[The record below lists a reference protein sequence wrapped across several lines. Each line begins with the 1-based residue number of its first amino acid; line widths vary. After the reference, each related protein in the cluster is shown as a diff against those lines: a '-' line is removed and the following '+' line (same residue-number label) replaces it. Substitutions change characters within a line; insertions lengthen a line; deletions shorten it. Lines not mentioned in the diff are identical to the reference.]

1 MRFKKISCLI
11 LTIIILQASVLSL
24 NIARAGSGFTF
35 ISSTWGSPSNPQK
48 VYPGSSNVNL
58 ILFIRNDL
66 GQSLVSVSITLYLP
80 SGVESYDGK
89 SRVTSRGYV
98 QEDSSVKYGVSPGEV
113 FQASFIVNVL
123 DDAEAKEYNCTALI
137 EYYTSSLTDTSSLTV
152 GSKNVT
158 VWFTVSPFPSY
169 SFSFI
174 ESYWT
179 TSAGYRVNGS
189 SGARNLNLNIVLKN
203 LGESSINVVSAK
215 LHLDGSF
222 RPEAST
228 SSASNVGVNEVFTL
242 AFSQVSIPAST
253 PPGTYVLDLELNCT
267 FIGYGN
273 AVNVQSS
280 TVQVPVEVFSPPSP
294 NLRLVRVAWRNYEKA
309 YPGAR
314 AIVLDATVQNLG
326 ECTVSESLVKL
337 YLPRGFT
344 DVFGR
349 NVVNSTSSASIGYG
363 EFATYSIGPI
373 YVGSGVAPGVYYGN
387 ATLECVGSRDS
398 SQLLL
403 AQNISIPLIVSRYV
417 SNIDVSSVEWLYG
430 GQPAVALPGAQD
442 VQLSITLVNRGEEA
456 FSGLAASPTLPSGFK
471 LLGVDVYSGTVPSG
485 ASFTVSFHL
494 NISVGVKP
502 GGYIIPVALTFNLNP
517 SSSNTITSSGVM
529 APVWVEDP
537 EGFDSDLRVVSVF
550 WGSYG
555 NPSPAY
561 PGSKFTPLTVE
572 VANMGLYTVHGV
584 HLKLHTPEAFE
595 AVVGQ
600 ADLSTSMP
608 PGSFSTST
616 FYLNVNF
623 DASPGRYNLTLQE
636 NYFISLYGA
645 QILKARNITVE
656 VRVFEPSV
664 RPPYA
669 KVVSCG
675 WGNGYPVYPGTE
687 NVTLNVI
694 VSNQAPYS
702 ISGVYAT
709 LEPYKVF
716 RESGFQGLKVYVP
729 GPVAPWQTA
738 TLSFKLS
745 VGQGAAPGDYPANLT
760 LEYTLLSGG
769 NNLRV
774 REVQAV
780 SIKVNALNPPE
791 HVYSSW
797 VRYSPGPGNKGALL
811 LLVFRNNEV
820 PVMRG
825 TYVTITL
832 PKGFRSTATGG
843 ERVNVTPS
851 SFSSATQLQDIL
863 SLFSGQPPLFAQA
876 SSAPQAQIGRG
887 DLIAVP
893 VQVDVERDTP
903 LGGYNLTAEFNFV
916 DQWGCVQKASS
927 RAYFTLSGSTNMVE
941 VVEGKSKLFIGLRS
955 AVIELFVRN
964 NGTAPLKD
972 VYVAIGGAPQGIAV
986 SSSVKYVPEISPG
999 GEVNLTWLASV
1010 NPQTP
1015 YAGSLPI
1022 LVVVSFADQLGYRR
1036 TFNQTAIVYVEGIV
1050 ELKLMDTSLSP
1061 EPVHSGE
1068 TLTVSTTILNLGTYK
1083 AKNVEASVAGSFLEN
1098 VTGSYT
1104 FVGDVD
1110 VGAQVPVSLQARVK
1124 DVVGE
1129 RTLYL
1134 IIRYRNVFNE
1144 PITQVYPVNVT
1155 VYSKPTATTSS
1166 AIPIVEFID
1175 TYRVIFIIL
1184 ILGFLVASGLL
1195 LYKMYLRAKK
1205 AAA

>member
-1 MRFKKISCLI
+1 MRLKKILSTI
-11 LTIIILQASVLSL
+11 IIIIILQTLIFNLVPV
-24 NIARAGSGFTF
+24 RAQGNFTF
-35 ISSTWGSPSNPQK
+35 VNSLWGSTSNPQK

-58 ILFIRNDL
+58 ILFIRNDSN
-66 GQSLVSVSITLYLP
+66 QSLVSVSITLYLP
-80 SGVESYDGK
+80 HGIESYDGK
-89 SRVTSRGYV
+89 SNITSNGYV
-98 QEDSSVKYGVSPGEV
+98 QEDNSIKYTVSPGEI
-113 FQASFIVNVL
+113 FQANFILNIL
-123 DDAEAKEYNCTALI
+123 DYAEAKEYNCTALI
-137 EYYTSSLTDTSSLTV
+137 EYYTSSLTV
-152 GSKNVT
+152 GKESIT
-158 VWFTVSPFPSY
+158 VWFTVSPFPAY
-169 SFSFI
+169 SFKFI

-189 SGARNLNLNIVLKN
+189 SGARNLNLNVVLKN
-203 LGESSINVVSAK
+203 LGESSINSVSAK
-215 LHLDGSF
+215 LNLDGNF
-222 RPEAST
+222 YPQTST
-228 SSASNVGVNEVFTL
+228 SSASNVGMGEVFTL
-242 AFSQVSIPAST
+242 AFTQVSIPVST
-253 PPGTYVLDLELNCT
+253 APGTYILNLELNCT

-273 AVNVQSS
+273 AVNMTSY
-280 TVQVPVEVFSPPSP
+280 TIQVPVDVFSPSSP

-314 AIVLDATVQNLG
+314 AIILEATIQNFG
-326 ECTVSESLVKL
+326 EYTVSESLIKL

-344 DVFGR
+344 DTFGK
-349 NVVNSTSSASIGYG
+349 NIVNSTSSATIGYG

-373 YVGSGVAPGVYYGN
+373 YVSSNVAPGIYYGN

-403 AQNISIPLIVSRYV
+403 VQNISIPLIVSRYI
-417 SNIDVSSVEWLYG
+417 SNFDVSSVEWLYG

-442 VQLSITLVNRGEEA
+442 VQLSIVLVNRGEET
-456 FSGLAASPTLPSGFK
+456 FSGLTASPSLPSGFK
-471 LLGVDVYSGTVPSG
+471 LLGEDVYSGTVPSG
-485 ASFTVSFHL
+485 ASFTISFHF
-494 NISVGVKP
+494 NISENVKP
-502 GGYIIPVALTFNLNP
+502 GNYIIPVSLTFNLNP
-517 SSSNTITSSGVM
+517 SSSNTISSSGIMV
-529 APVWVEDP
+529 PVWVEDP
-537 EGFDSDLRVVSVF
+537 VRFDSELKVVNVF

-555 NPSPAY
+555 NPSTVY
-561 PGSKFTPLTVE
+561 PGSKLAPLTVE
-572 VANMGLYTVHGV
+572 VVNVGLYTVHGAR
-584 HLKLHTPEAFE
+584 LKLYTSEAFE
-595 AVVGQ
+595 VVVGE
-600 ADLSTSMP
+600 AELSTSLP

-623 DASPGRYNLTLQE
+623 DAPPGRYNLTLQE
-636 NYFISLYGA
+636 NYFITLYGA
-645 QILKARNITVE
+645 QISKARNLTVE

-664 RPPYA
+664 RPPYM
-669 KVVSCG
+669 KVISCG

-687 NVTLNVI
+687 NATFNVVI
-694 VSNQAPYS
+694 SNQAPYS
-702 ISGVYAT
+702 ISGIYVT
-709 LEPYKVF
+709 LEPYKFF
-716 RESGFQGLKVYVP
+716 RESGFQGLKAYVS
-729 GPVAPWQTA
+729 GPLAPWQTT
-738 TLSFKLS
+738 TLSFKLN
-745 VGQGAAPGDYPANLT
+745 VDHNAVPGDYHANLT

-774 REVQAV
+774 RDVQPV
-780 SIKVNALNPPE
+780 SIKINMLNPPE

-825 TYVTITL
+825 TYVMITL
-832 PKGFRSTATGG
+832 PKGFKSTVTGS

-863 SLFSGQPPLFAQA
+863 SLFSGQPQVPAQ
-876 SSAPQAQIGRG
+876 APQAQIGRG

-893 VQVDVERDTP
+893 VQVDVDRDTP

-927 RAYFTLSGSTNMVE
+927 RAYFTLLGSTNMVE

-955 AVIELFVRN
+955 AVIELFVKN
-964 NGTAPLKD
+964 NGTAPLRD

-986 SSSVKYVPEISPG
+986 SSSVKYVPEIGPG

-1015 YAGSLPI
+1015 YTGSLPI
-1022 LVVVSFADQLGYRR
+1022 LVVISFADQLGYRR

-1061 EPVHSGE
+1061 EPVYAGE

-1098 VTGSYT
+1098 ITGSYT

-1129 RTLYL
+1129 RILYL

-1144 PITQVYPVNVT
+1144 PITQVYPLNVT
-1155 VYSKPTATTSS
+1155 VYSKPATTTTS
-1166 AIPIVEFID
+1166 AIPIVKFID
-1175 TYRVIFIIL
+1175 TYRVVFIIL
-1184 ILGFLVASGLL
+1184 ILGFLVASGILIYK
-1195 LYKMYLRAKK
+1195 LYQRAKK
-1205 AAA
+1205 AAV

>member
-1 MRFKKISCLI
+1 MRLKKILSTI
-11 LTIIILQASVLSL
+11 IIIIILQTLIFNLVPV
-24 NIARAGSGFTF
+24 RAQGNFTF
-35 ISSTWGSPSNPQK
+35 VNSLWGSTSNPQK

-58 ILFIRNDL
+58 ILFIRNDSN
-66 GQSLVSVSITLYLP
+66 QSLVSVSITLYLP
-80 SGVESYDGK
+80 HGIESYDGK
-89 SRVTSRGYV
+89 SNITSNGYV
-98 QEDSSVKYGVSPGEV
+98 QENNSIKYTVSPGEI
-113 FQASFIVNVL
+113 FQANFILNIL
-123 DDAEAKEYNCTALI
+123 DYAEAKEYNCTALI
-137 EYYTSSLTDTSSLTV
+137 EYYTSSLTV
-152 GSKNVT
+152 GKESIT
-158 VWFTVSPFPSY
+158 VWFTVSPFPAY
-169 SFSFI
+169 SFKFI

-189 SGARNLNLNIVLKN
+189 SGARNLNLNVVLKN
-203 LGESSINVVSAK
+203 IGESSINSVSAK
-215 LHLDGSF
+215 LNLDGNF
-222 RPEAST
+222 YPQTST
-228 SSASNVGVNEVFTL
+228 SSASNVGMGEVFTL
-242 AFSQVSIPAST
+242 AFTQVSIPVST
-253 PPGTYVLDLELNCT
+253 APGTYILNLELNCT

-273 AVNVQSS
+273 AVNVASY
-280 TVQVPVEVFSPPSP
+280 TIQVPVDVFSPSSP

-314 AIVLDATVQNLG
+314 AIILEATIQNFG
-326 ECTVSESLVKL
+326 EYTVSESLIKL

-344 DVFGR
+344 DTFGK
-349 NVVNSTSSASIGYG
+349 NIVNSTSSATIGYG

-373 YVGSGVAPGVYYGN
+373 YVSSNVAPGIYYGN

-403 AQNISIPLIVSRYV
+403 IQNISIPLIVSRYI
-417 SNIDVSSVEWLYG
+417 SNFDVSSVEWLYG

-442 VQLSITLVNRGEEA
+442 VQLSIVLVNRGEET
-456 FSGLAASPTLPSGFK
+456 FSGLTASPSLPSGFK
-471 LLGVDVYSGTVPSG
+471 LLGEDVYSGTVPSG
-485 ASFTVSFHL
+485 ASFTISFHF
-494 NISVGVKP
+494 NISENVKP
-502 GGYIIPVALTFNLNP
+502 GNYIIPVSLTFNLNP
-517 SSSNTITSSGVM
+517 SSSNTISSSGIMV
-529 APVWVEDP
+529 PVWVEDP
-537 EGFDSDLRVVSVF
+537 VRFDSELKVVNVF

-555 NPSPAY
+555 NPSTVY
-561 PGSKFTPLTVE
+561 PGSKLAPLTVE
-572 VANMGLYTVHGV
+572 VVNVGLYTVHGAR
-584 HLKLHTPEAFE
+584 LKLYTSEAFE
-595 AVVGQ
+595 VVVGE
-600 ADLSTSMP
+600 AELSTSLP

-623 DASPGRYNLTLQE
+623 DAPPGRYNLTLQE
-636 NYFISLYGA
+636 NYFITLYGA
-645 QILKARNITVE
+645 QISKARNLTVE

-664 RPPYA
+664 RPPYM
-669 KVVSCG
+669 KVISCG

-687 NVTLNVI
+687 NATFNVVI
-694 VSNQAPYS
+694 SNQAPYS
-702 ISGVYAT
+702 ISGIYVT
-709 LEPYKVF
+709 LEPYKFF
-716 RESGFQGLKVYVP
+716 RESGFQGLKAYVS
-729 GPVAPWQTA
+729 GPLAPWQTT
-738 TLSFKLS
+738 TLSFKLN
-745 VGQGAAPGDYPANLT
+745 VDHNAVPGDYHANLT

-774 REVQAV
+774 RDVQPV
-780 SIKVNALNPPE
+780 SIKINMLNPPE

-825 TYVTITL
+825 TYVMITL
-832 PKGFRSTATGG
+832 PKGFKSTVTGS

-863 SLFSGQPPLFAQA
+863 SLFSGQPQVPAQ
-876 SSAPQAQIGRG
+876 APQAQIGRG

-893 VQVDVERDTP
+893 VQVDVDRDTL

-916 DQWGCVQKASS
+916 DQWCCVQKAFS
-927 RAYFTLSGSTNMVE
+927 RAYFTLLGSTNMVE

-955 AVIELFVRN
+955 AVIELFVKN
-964 NGTAPLKD
+964 NGTAPLRD

-986 SSSVKYVPEISPG
+986 SSSVKYVPEIGPG

-1015 YAGSLPI
+1015 YTGSLPI
-1022 LVVVSFADQLGYRR
+1022 LVVISFADQLGYRR

-1061 EPVHSGE
+1061 EPVYAGE

-1098 VTGSYT
+1098 ITGSYT

-1129 RTLYL
+1129 RILYL

-1144 PITQVYPVNVT
+1144 PITQVYPLNVT
-1155 VYSKPTATTSS
+1155 VYSKPATTTTS
-1166 AIPIVEFID
+1166 AIPIVKFID
-1175 TYRVIFIIL
+1175 TYRVVFIIL
-1184 ILGFLVASGLL
+1184 ILGFLVASGILIYK
-1195 LYKMYLRAKK
+1195 LYQRAKK
-1205 AAA
+1205 AAV

>member
-1 MRFKKISCLI
+1 MRLKKILSTI
-11 LTIIILQASVLSL
+11 IIIIILQTLIFNLVPV
-24 NIARAGSGFTF
+24 RAQGNFTF
-35 ISSTWGSPSNPQK
+35 VNSLWGSTSNPQK

-80 SGVESYDGK
+80 HGIESYDGK
-89 SRVTSRGYV
+89 SNITSNGYV
-98 QEDSSVKYGVSPGEV
+98 QEDNSIKYTVSPGEI
-113 FQASFIVNVL
+113 FQANFILNIL
-123 DDAEAKEYNCTALI
+123 DYAEAKEYNCTALI
-137 EYYTSSLTDTSSLTV
+137 EYYTTSSLPV
-152 GSKNVT
+152 GNKSIT
-158 VWFTVSPFPSY
+158 VWFTVSPFPAY
-169 SFSFI
+169 SFKFI

-189 SGARNLNLNIVLKN
+189 SGARNLNLNVVLKN
-203 LGESSINVVSAK
+203 LGESSINSVSAK
-215 LHLDGSF
+215 LNLDGNF
-222 RPEAST
+222 YPQTST
-228 SSASNVGVNEVFTL
+228 SSASNVGMGEVFTL
-242 AFSQVSIPAST
+242 AFTQVSIPVST
-253 PPGTYVLDLELNCT
+253 APGTYILNLELNCT

-273 AVNVQSS
+273 AVNMTSY
-280 TVQVPVEVFSPPSP
+280 TIQVPVDVFSPSSP

-314 AIVLDATVQNLG
+314 AIILEATIQNFG
-326 ECTVSESLVKL
+326 EYTVSESLIKL

-344 DVFGR
+344 DTFGK
-349 NVVNSTSSASIGYG
+349 NIVNSTSSATIGYG

-373 YVGSGVAPGVYYGN
+373 YVSSNVAPGIYYGN

-403 AQNISIPLIVSRYV
+403 VQNISIPLIVSRYI
-417 SNIDVSSVEWLYG
+417 SNFDVSSVEWLYG

-442 VQLSITLVNRGEEA
+442 VQLSIVLVNRGEET
-456 FSGLAASPTLPSGFK
+456 FSGLTASPSLPSGFK
-471 LLGVDVYSGTVPSG
+471 LLGEDVYSGTVPSG
-485 ASFTVSFHL
+485 ASFTISFHF
-494 NISVGVKP
+494 NISENVKP
-502 GGYIIPVALTFNLNP
+502 GNYIIPVSLTFNLNP
-517 SSSNTITSSGVM
+517 SSSNTISSSGIMV
-529 APVWVEDP
+529 PVWVEDP
-537 EGFDSDLRVVSVF
+537 VRFDSELKVVNVF

-555 NPSPAY
+555 NPSTVY
-561 PGSKFTPLTVE
+561 PGSKLAPLTVE
-572 VANMGLYTVHGV
+572 VVNVGLYTVHGAR
-584 HLKLHTPEAFE
+584 LKLYTSEAFE
-595 AVVGQ
+595 AVVGE
-600 ADLSTSMP
+600 AELSTSLP

-623 DASPGRYNLTLQE
+623 DAPPGRYNLTLQE
-636 NYFISLYGA
+636 NYFITLYGA
-645 QILKARNITVE
+645 QISKARNLTVE

-664 RPPYA
+664 RPPYM
-669 KVVSCG
+669 KVISCG

-687 NVTLNVI
+687 NATFNVVI
-694 VSNQAPYS
+694 SNQAPYS
-702 ISGVYAT
+702 ISGIYVT
-709 LEPYKVF
+709 LEPYKFF
-716 RESGFQGLKVYVP
+716 RESGFQGLKAYVS
-729 GPVAPWQTA
+729 GPLAPWQTT
-738 TLSFKLS
+738 TLSFKLN
-745 VGQGAAPGDYPANLT
+745 VDHNAVPGDYHANLT

-774 REVQAV
+774 RDVQPV
-780 SIKVNALNPPE
+780 SIKINMLNPPE

-825 TYVTITL
+825 TYVMITL
-832 PKGFRSTATGG
+832 PKGFKSTVTGSG
-843 ERVNVTPS
+843 RVNVTPS

-863 SLFSGQPPLFAQA
+863 SLFSGQPQVPAQ
-876 SSAPQAQIGRG
+876 APQAQIGRG

-893 VQVDVERDTP
+893 VQVDVDRDTP

-927 RAYFTLSGSTNMVE
+927 RAYFTLLGSTNMVE

-955 AVIELFVRN
+955 AVIELFVKN
-964 NGTAPLKD
+964 NGTAPLRD

-986 SSSVKYVPEISPG
+986 SSSVKYVPEIGPG

-1015 YAGSLPI
+1015 YTGSLPI
-1022 LVVVSFADQLGYRR
+1022 LVVISFADQLGYRR

-1061 EPVHSGE
+1061 EPVYAGE

-1098 VTGSYT
+1098 ITGSYT

-1144 PITQVYPVNVT
+1144 PITQVYPLNVT
-1155 VYSKPTATTSS
+1155 VYSKPATTTTS
-1166 AIPIVEFID
+1166 AIPIVKFID
-1175 TYRVIFIIL
+1175 TYRVVFIIL
-1184 ILGFLVASGLL
+1184 ILGFLVASGILIYK
-1195 LYKMYLRAKK
+1195 LYQRAKK
-1205 AAA
+1205 AAV

>member
-1 MRFKKISCLI
+1 MRLKKILSTI
-11 LTIIILQASVLSL
+11 IIIIILQTLIFNLVPV
-24 NIARAGSGFTF
+24 RAQGNFTF
-35 ISSTWGSPSNPQK
+35 VNSLWGSTSNPQK

-58 ILFIRNDL
+58 ILFIRNDSN
-66 GQSLVSVSITLYLP
+66 QSLVSVSITLYLP
-80 SGVESYDGK
+80 HGIESYDGK
-89 SRVTSRGYV
+89 SNITSNGYV
-98 QEDSSVKYGVSPGEV
+98 QENNSIKYTVSPGEI
-113 FQASFIVNVL
+113 FQANFILNIL
-123 DDAEAKEYNCTALI
+123 DYAEAKEYNCTALI
-137 EYYTSSLTDTSSLTV
+137 EYYTSSLTV
-152 GSKNVT
+152 GKESIT
-158 VWFTVSPFPSY
+158 VWFTVSPFPAY
-169 SFSFI
+169 SFKFI

-189 SGARNLNLNIVLKN
+189 SGARNLNLNVVLKN
-203 LGESSINVVSAK
+203 IGESSINSVSAK
-215 LHLDGSF
+215 LNLDGNF
-222 RPEAST
+222 YPQTST
-228 SSASNVGVNEVFTL
+228 SSASNVGMGEVFTL
-242 AFSQVSIPAST
+242 AFTQVSIPVST
-253 PPGTYVLDLELNCT
+253 APGTYILNLELNCT

-273 AVNVQSS
+273 AVNMTSY
-280 TVQVPVEVFSPPSP
+280 TIQVPVDVFSPSSP

-314 AIVLDATVQNLG
+314 AIILEATIQNFG
-326 ECTVSESLVKL
+326 EYTVSESLIKL

-344 DVFGR
+344 DTFGK
-349 NVVNSTSSASIGYG
+349 NIVNSTSSATIGYG

-373 YVGSGVAPGVYYGN
+373 YVSSNVAPGIYYGN

-403 AQNISIPLIVSRYV
+403 VQNISIPLIVSRYI
-417 SNIDVSSVEWLYG
+417 SNFDVSSVEWLYG

-442 VQLSITLVNRGEEA
+442 VQLSIVLVNRGEET
-456 FSGLAASPTLPSGFK
+456 FSGLTASPSLPSGFK
-471 LLGVDVYSGTVPSG
+471 LLGEDVYSGTVPSG
-485 ASFTVSFHL
+485 ASFTISFHF
-494 NISVGVKP
+494 NISENVKP
-502 GGYIIPVALTFNLNP
+502 GNYIIPVSLTFNLNP
-517 SSSNTITSSGVM
+517 SSSNTISSSGIMV
-529 APVWVEDP
+529 PVWVEDP
-537 EGFDSDLRVVSVF
+537 VRFDSELKVVNVF

-555 NPSPAY
+555 NPSTVY
-561 PGSKFTPLTVE
+561 PGSKLAPLTVE
-572 VANMGLYTVHGV
+572 VVNVGLYTVHGAR
-584 HLKLHTPEAFE
+584 LKLYTSEAFE
-595 AVVGQ
+595 AVVGE
-600 ADLSTSMP
+600 AELSTSLP

-623 DASPGRYNLTLQE
+623 DAPPGRYNLTLQE
-636 NYFISLYGA
+636 NYFITLYGA
-645 QILKARNITVE
+645 QISKARNLTVE

-664 RPPYA
+664 RPPYV
-669 KVVSCG
+669 KVISCG

-687 NVTLNVI
+687 NATFNVVI
-694 VSNQAPYS
+694 SNQAPYS
-702 ISGVYAT
+702 ISGIYVT
-709 LEPYKVF
+709 LEPYKFF
-716 RESGFQGLKVYVP
+716 RESGFQGLKAYVS
-729 GPVAPWQTA
+729 GPLAPWQTT
-738 TLSFKLS
+738 TLSFKLN
-745 VGQGAAPGDYPANLT
+745 VDHNAVPGDYHANLT

-774 REVQAV
+774 RDVQPV
-780 SIKVNALNPPE
+780 SIKINMLNPPE

-825 TYVTITL
+825 TYVMITL
-832 PKGFRSTATGG
+832 PKGFKSTVTGS

-863 SLFSGQPPLFAQA
+863 SLFSGQPQVPAQ
-876 SSAPQAQIGRG
+876 APQAQIGRG

-893 VQVDVERDTP
+893 VQVDVDRDTL

-916 DQWGCVQKASS
+916 DQWGCVQKAFS
-927 RAYFTLSGSTNMVE
+927 RAYFTLLGSTNMVE

-955 AVIELFVRN
+955 AVIELFVKN
-964 NGTAPLKD
+964 NGTAPLRD

-986 SSSVKYVPEISPG
+986 SSSVKYVPEIGPG

-1015 YAGSLPI
+1015 YTGSLPI
-1022 LVVVSFADQLGYRR
+1022 LVVISFADQLGYRR

-1061 EPVHSGE
+1061 EPVYAGE

-1098 VTGSYT
+1098 ITGSYT

-1129 RTLYL
+1129 RILYL

-1144 PITQVYPVNVT
+1144 PITQVYPLNVT
-1155 VYSKPTATTSS
+1155 VYSKPATTTTS
-1166 AIPIVEFID
+1166 AIPIVKFID
-1175 TYRVIFIIL
+1175 TYRVVFIIL
-1184 ILGFLVASGLL
+1184 ILGFLVASGILIYK
-1195 LYKMYLRAKK
+1195 LYQRAKK
-1205 AAA
+1205 AAV

>member
-1 MRFKKISCLI
+1 MRLKKIISTI
-11 LTIIILQASVLSL
+11 IIIIILQTLIFNLVPV
-24 NIARAGSGFTF
+24 RAQGAFTF
-35 ISSTWGSPSNPQK
+35 VNSLWGSPSNPQK

-66 GQSLVSVSITLYLP
+66 GQSLVSVSITLQLP
-80 SGVESYDGK
+80 HGIESYDGK
-89 SRVTSRGYV
+89 SNITSNGYV
-98 QEDSSVKYGVSPGEV
+98 QENNSIKYTVSPGEI
-113 FQASFIVNVL
+113 FQANFILNIL
-123 DDAEAKEYNCTALI
+123 DYAEAKEYNCTALI
-137 EYYTSSLTDTSSLTV
+137 EYYTSSLTVRKESI
-152 GSKNVT
+152 T
-158 VWFTVSPFPSY
+158 VWFTVSPFPAY
-169 SFSFI
+169 SFKFI

-189 SGARNLNLNIVLKN
+189 SGARNLNLNVVLKN
-203 LGESSINVVSAK
+203 IGESSINSVSAK
-215 LHLDGSF
+215 LNLDGNF
-222 RPEAST
+222 YPQTST
-228 SSASNVGVNEVFTL
+228 SSASNVGMGEVFTL
-242 AFSQVSIPAST
+242 AFTQVSIPVST
-253 PPGTYVLDLELNCT
+253 APGTYILNLELNCT

-273 AVNVQSS
+273 AVNVASY
-280 TVQVPVEVFSPPSP
+280 TIQVPVDVFSPSSP

-314 AIVLDATVQNLG
+314 AIILEATIQNFG
-326 ECTVSESLVKL
+326 EYTVSESLIKL

-344 DVFGR
+344 DTFGK
-349 NVVNSTSSASIGYG
+349 NIVNSTSSATIGYG

-373 YVGSGVAPGVYYGN
+373 YVSSNVAPGIYYGN

-403 AQNISIPLIVSRYV
+403 IQNISIPLIVSRYI
-417 SNIDVSSVEWLYG
+417 SNFDVSSVEWLYG

-442 VQLSITLVNRGEEA
+442 VQLSIVLVNRGEET
-456 FSGLAASPTLPSGFK
+456 FSGLTASPSLPSGFK
-471 LLGVDVYSGTVPSG
+471 LLGEDVYSGTVPSG
-485 ASFTVSFHL
+485 ASFTISFHF
-494 NISVGVKP
+494 NISENVKP
-502 GGYIIPVALTFNLNP
+502 GNYIIPVSLTFNLNP
-517 SSSNTITSSGVM
+517 SSSNTISSSGIMV
-529 APVWVEDP
+529 PVWVEDP
-537 EGFDSDLRVVSVF
+537 VRFDSELKVVNVF

-555 NPSPAY
+555 NPSTVY
-561 PGSKFTPLTVE
+561 PGSKLAPLTVE
-572 VANMGLYTVHGV
+572 VVNVGLYTVHGAR
-584 HLKLHTPEAFE
+584 LKLYTSEAFE
-595 AVVGQ
+595 AVVGE
-600 ADLSTSMP
+600 AELSTSLP

-623 DASPGRYNLTLQE
+623 DAPPGRYNLTLQE
-636 NYFISLYGA
+636 NYFITLYGA
-645 QILKARNITVE
+645 QISKARNLTVE

-669 KVVSCG
+669 KVISYG

-687 NVTLNVI
+687 NATFNVVI
-694 VSNQAPYS
+694 SNQAPYS
-702 ISGVYAT
+702 ISGIYVT
-709 LEPYKVF
+709 LEPYKFF
-716 RESGFQGLKVYVP
+716 RESGFQGLKAYVS
-729 GPVAPWQTA
+729 GPLAPWQTT
-738 TLSFKLS
+738 TLSFKLN
-745 VGQGAAPGDYPANLT
+745 VDHNAVPGDYPANLT

-774 REVQAV
+774 RDVQPV
-780 SIKVNALNPPE
+780 SIKINMLNSPE

-825 TYVTITL
+825 TYVMITL
-832 PKGFRSTATGG
+832 PKGFKSTVTGS

-863 SLFSGQPPLFAQA
+863 SLFSGQPQVPAQ
-876 SSAPQAQIGRG
+876 APQAQIGRG

-893 VQVDVERDTP
+893 VQVDVDRDTP

-916 DQWGCVQKASS
+916 DQWGCVQKAFS
-927 RAYFTLSGSTNMVE
+927 RAYFTLLGSTNMVE

-955 AVIELFVRN
+955 AVIELFVKN
-964 NGTAPLKD
+964 NGTAPLRD

-986 SSSVKYVPEISPG
+986 SSSVKYVPEIGPG

-1015 YAGSLPI
+1015 YTGSLPI
-1022 LVVVSFADQLGYRR
+1022 LVVISFADQLGYRR

-1061 EPVHSGE
+1061 EPVYAGE

-1098 VTGSYT
+1098 ITGSYT

-1129 RTLYL
+1129 RILYL

-1144 PITQVYPVNVT
+1144 PITQVYPLNVT
-1155 VYSKPTATTSS
+1155 VYSKPATTTTS
-1166 AIPIVEFID
+1166 AIPIVKFID
-1175 TYRVIFIIL
+1175 TYRVVFIIL
-1184 ILGFLVASGLL
+1184 ILGFLVASGILI
-1195 LYKMYLRAKK
+1195 YKMYQRAKK
-1205 AAA
+1205 AAV